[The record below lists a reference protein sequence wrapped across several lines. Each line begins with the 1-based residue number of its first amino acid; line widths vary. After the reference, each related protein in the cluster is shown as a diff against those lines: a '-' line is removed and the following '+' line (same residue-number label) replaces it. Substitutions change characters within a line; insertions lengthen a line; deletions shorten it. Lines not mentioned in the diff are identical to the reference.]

1 MHVKRTRK
9 GEGGQQGSGWRD
21 GNQWVREWP
30 RMNVSTER
38 NRMEPVRGRSLV
50 EAARLD
56 APERLQS
63 PPGYVSAVLRRN
75 TCWAK
80 ILGRWSMGP
89 SPLVPCL
96 HAFLMRF
103 GSRDS

>member
-63 PPGYVSAVLRRN
+63 PPGL
-75 TCWAK
+75 CQC
-80 ILGRWSMGP
+80 GP
-89 SPLVPCL
+89 SKEYLL
-96 HAFLMRF
+96 
-103 GSRDS
+103 GKDSGTVVHGTFSARSMPA